1 MHSVSSNTPFRNHPV
16 THQVLLSLLKAY
28 KRPNDKIHEM
38 LKKGELVALKKG
50 MYIWNDASQIEYAL
64 DIEPFSIANALYGPS
79 YVSAESA
86 LAYRALIP
94 EQVFAFVSMTT
105 KPSKKFTNKIGN
117 FEYKHLPIPYYA
129 FGIKYEKLGEDQFAQ
144 VATGE
149 KALFDLIITTSG
161 ILFRST
167 ESARAYLLES
177 LRMEE
182 EQLKTFDTAT
192 MQKWMIDAPKKKSL
206 SFIIKAIASL

>member
-1 MHSVSSNTPFRNHPV
+1 MYSASSNTPFRNHPV
-16 THQVLLSLLKAY
+16 THQVLLSLLRAY

-50 MYIWNDASQIEYAL
+50 MYMWNDALQ
-64 DIEPFSIANALYGPS
+64 IEPFSIANALYGPS

-129 FGIKYEKLGEDQFAQ
+129 FGIKYEKLGEEQFAQ

>member
-1 MHSVSSNTPFRNHPV
+1 MFSVSGNTPYRNHPV
-16 THQVLLSLLKAY
+16 THQLLLSLLKTY

-38 LKKGELVALKKG
+38 LKNGELTALKKG
-50 MYIWNDASQIEYAL
+50 MYIWSNAARV
-64 DIEPFSIANALYGPS
+64 EPFSIANALYGPS
-79 YVSAESA
+79 YISAESA

-105 KPSKKFTNKIGN
+105 KPSKKFTNKIGS
-117 FEYKHLPIPYYA
+117 FEYTHLSTPYYA
-129 FGIKYEKLGEDQFAQ
+129 FGIKYEKLGDDQYAQ

-167 ESARAYLLES
+167 EAARAYLLEN

-192 MQKWMIDAPKKKSL
+192 MQTWITNAPKKETL
-206 SFIIKAIASL
+206 SFIIKAITSL